1 MELEDDVLYQEDPG
15 SSAMMS
21 ERVSGLA
28 SSIYREF
35 ERMIG
40 RYDEDVVK
48 ELMPLVV
55 AVLENLDSVFAEN
68 QEQEVEL
75 ELLKEDNEQLVT
87 QYEREK
93 ALRKSKEERYI
104 EYEDSQEQDKKDL
117 QNRVQMLEAQTRQM
131 ELKTKNYADQTA
143 MSPGCMLLFVFGFVG
158 GAVVINSA
166 VLVSLSV
173 LLLVHYSVSNGL
185 PAITH
190 SLPRISSQQVQALN
204 AALWQPTTGGETI
217 REDKRKVPSIKR
229 SSALLEE
236 LVLFAKAHTSRTQ
249 NFVLQ
254 AETSRRK
261 ERPVSLG
268 IFSLP
273 GSDVM
278 SPDLHR
284 EAVETPGTDTWR
296 YNNLSHP
303 RSNTSLKLEANE
315 SLWRGD
321 GKSSQENLETQWSDS
336 SKVVPSASPAII
348 STAAAAQRM
357 RSLSLMPPVMLHAT
371 WGCFQDELSGAS
383 VDTPQTEAAEGLSRN
398 LDSSRAKP
406 DSRKNIAVASET
418 PSTDEFSGVYVN
430 TALYFVHRILTR
442 CYATSFQQQR
452 SVHDL
457 YCCHAGM
464 GREVEHLIHENTQ
477 LLETKNA
484 LNVVKNDLIARVDEL
499 VCEKD
504 VLQGEL
510 EVLKQ
515 AKDRLEE
522 RNKELEEELKK
533 VRAELEEAKLK
544 TKEDDDSGVPTAQ
557 RKRFTRVEMAR
568 VLMERNQYK
577 ERLMELQEAV
587 RWTEMIRSATPIS
600 HMLKPSRVSR
610 VLIASFSRLFS
621 SSSSTTAQKPD
632 VAVNMKYN
640 APSSHIVPS
649 VKKRSSMLA
658 QLPSDKSR
666 AFDFLN
672 EEVGLPFLTN
682 SISATVQLPKCVANG
697 GQADSKIKNLPV
709 PVYLRPLDEKDASM
723 KLWCTAGV
731 NLSGGKTRDG
741 GSIVGASVF
750 YKDVSGGE
758 SGLRKK
764 RGSRSSLERLE
775 QELKVRSSKISHASR
790 EEGLGFLQATPL
802 AFHAVVESKH
812 PKYTSVFNYNL
823 SEKVVFCTSA
833 ALIYRLYRFI
843 SICILKAFTPG
854 FVHDDLSSLVW
865 ICTTT
870 HTSSK
875 VIVIDANQPGNILES
890 FFVCNSHVLCIASVP
905 GARETDYPSG
915 EELSADAEAEGA
927 SEVSSTGS
935 DGGLDGI
942 TVMGCSAEGLVAIP
956 QTVCTNSIESSDTD
970 EVAAAEEALE
980 ATESHSNT
988 PADESRP
995 GIYTEHVFADTPSS
1009 YTQRECDLVKDGV
1022 SSMPEEQDLVRDEA
1036 CKMSSVL
1043 PTMWLGAQNGC
1054 VYVHSSVAQ
1063 WRKCLHSI
1071 KLKDSVLGIV
1081 HVKGRVLVA
1090 LADGTL
1096 AIFHRAVDGQWDL
1109 TNFHL
1114 LDLSRPHHSIRCMT
1128 VVHDKVWCGYRNKIF
1143 VVQPKAMKIEKSFD
1157 AHPRKESQ
1165 VRQLAWD
1172 GDGIWVS
1179 IRLDSTLR
1187 LFHAHTHQHLQD
1199 IDIEPYVSKM
1209 LGTGKLGFSFVR
1221 ITALMVSCS
1230 RLWVGT
1236 GNGVIIS
1243 IPLSEKSKD
1252 TAAAGSN
1259 RPGGAIRVY
1268 GDESGDK
1275 VTAGTSVPFCS
1286 MAHAQLCF
1294 HGHRDAVKF
1303 FAAVPGQVIASAGS
1317 GVEASD
1323 SPELV
1328 KSVLVVSGG
1337 EGYIDFRM
1345 GDEGGDTENIN
1356 EPTLNLQPLLAKAE
1370 RSHLIV
1376 WQVMTGEE

>member
-1 MELEDDVLYQEDPG
+1 MELEDPG

-131 ELKTKNYADQTA
+131 ELKTKNYADQIGRLEEREAELKKEYNALHQRHTK
-143 MSPGCMLLFVFGFVG
+143 M
-158 GAVVINSA
+158 I
-166 VLVSLSV
+166 
-173 LLLVHYSVSNGL
+173 
-185 PAITH
+185 H
-190 SLPRISSQQVQALN
+190 SYIEHLERSKYQQM
-204 AALWQPTTGGETI
+204 TGETT
-217 REDKRKVPSIKR
+217 DTASQ
-229 SSALLEE
+229 
-236 LVLFAKAHTSRTQ
+236 SRI
-249 NFVLQ
+249 
-254 AETSRRK
+254 RK
-261 ERPVSLG
+261 ECPVSLG

-303 RSNTSLKLEANE
+303 RSNTSLKVRNAPVYRLITYEEPFETHLTDTFLCSGADP
-315 SLWRGD
+315 S
-321 GKSSQENLETQWSDS
+321 ENAERSEVQ
-336 SKVVPSASPAII
+336 AII
-348 STAAAAQRM
+348 ESTPELDMNLSGCKGSSTPTKGLENMAFDRNTD
-357 RSLSLMPPVMLHAT
+357 SL
-371 WGCFQDELSGAS
+371 FEELSSAGTDLIADVDEGA
-383 VDTPQTEAAEGLSRN
+383 DLLG
-398 LDSSRAKP
+398 
-406 DSRKNIAVASET
+406 
-418 PSTDEFSGVYVN
+418 EFSV
-430 TALYFVHRILTR
+430 
-442 CYATSFQQQR
+442 C
-452 SVHDL
+452 
-457 YCCHAGM
+457 M

-600 HMLKPSRVSR
+600 H
-610 VLIASFSRLFS
+610 IFSRLFS

-632 VAVNMKYN
+632 AAVNMKYN
-640 APSSHIVPS
+640 APRSHIVPS
-649 VKKRSSMLA
+649 VKKRSSTLA

-672 EEVGLPFLTN
+672 EEAEVENVVSRREQKRAQYRQVKAHVQKEDSRMQAYGWSLP
-682 SISATVQLPKCVANG
+682 PKYKVANG
-697 GQADSKIKNLPV
+697 GQADSKIRNLPV
-709 PVYLRPLDEKDASM
+709 PVYMRPLDEKDASM
-723 KLWCTAGV
+723 KLWCAAGV

-758 SGLRKK
+758 SGPRKK

-775 QELKVRSSKISHASR
+775 QELK
-790 EEGLGFLQATPL
+790 ELQ
-802 AFHAVVESKH
+802 HQ
-812 PKYTSVFNYNL
+812 
-823 SEKVVFCTSA
+823 
-833 ALIYRLYRFI
+833 
-843 SICILKAFTPG
+843 
-854 FVHDDLSSLVW
+854 DDLSSLVW

-875 VIVIDANQPGNILES
+875 VIVINANQPGNILES
-890 FFVCNSHVLCIASVP
+890 FFVCSSHVLCIASVP

-956 QTVCTNSIESSDTD
+956 QTVCNNSIESSDTGNTNRHSTAED
-970 EVAAAEEALE
+970 SIKSPAAEEALE

-995 GIYTEHVFADTPSS
+995 GIYTEHVFTDTPSS
-1009 YTQRECDLVKDGV
+1009 YTQRECDLVNDGV

-1090 LADGTL
+1090 LSDGTL

-1114 LDLSRPHHSIRCMT
+1114 LDLGRPHHSIHCMT
-1128 VVHDKVWCGYRNKIF
+1128 VVHDQVWCGYRNKIF

-1209 LGTGKLGFSFVR
+1209 LGSGKLGFSFVR

-1243 IPLSEKSKD
+1243 IPLSESASAVKD
-1252 TAAAGSN
+1252 AVAAGSN
-1259 RPGGAIRVY
+1259 HPGGAIRVY

-1303 FAAVPGQVIASAGS
+1303 FAAVPGQVIASAWS

-1328 KSVLVVSGG
+1328 KSVLVMSGG

>member
-131 ELKTKNYADQTA
+131 ELKTKNYADQ
-143 MSPGCMLLFVFGFVG
+143 SK
-158 GAVVINSA
+158 
-166 VLVSLSV
+166 
-173 LLLVHYSVSNGL
+173 L
-185 PAITH
+185 PA
-190 SLPRISSQQVQALN
+190 LPRRCVCLHSQMIHSYMEHLERTKYQQM
-204 AALWQPTTGGETI
+204 TGETT
-217 REDKRKVPSIKR
+217 DTASQ
-229 SSALLEE
+229 
-236 LVLFAKAHTSRTQ
+236 SRI
-249 NFVLQ
+249 
-254 AETSRRK
+254 RK

-303 RSNTSLKLEANE
+303 RSNTSLK
-315 SLWRGD
+315 
-321 GKSSQENLETQWSDS
+321 
-336 SKVVPSASPAII
+336 V
-348 STAAAAQRM
+348 
-357 RSLSLMPPVMLHAT
+357 
-371 WGCFQDELSGAS
+371 
-383 VDTPQTEAAEGLSRN
+383 RN
-398 LDSSRAKP
+398 
-406 DSRKNIAVASET
+406 
-418 PSTDEFSGVYVN
+418 
-430 TALYFVHRILTR
+430 AL
-442 CYATSFQQQR
+442 R

-600 HMLKPSRVSR
+600 H
-610 VLIASFSRLFS
+610 IFSRLFS

-672 EEVGLPFLTN
+672 EDRLVLF
-682 SISATVQLPKCVANG
+682 SKVANG

-775 QELKVRSSKISHASR
+775 QELKVRK
-790 EEGLGFLQATPL
+790 
-802 AFHAVVESKH
+802 
-812 PKYTSVFNYNL
+812 
-823 SEKVVFCTSA
+823 FC
-833 ALIYRLYRFI
+833 L
-843 SICILKAFTPG
+843 
-854 FVHDDLSSLVW
+854 LVW

-1009 YTQRECDLVKDGV
+1009 YTQRCVECDLVKDGV

-1243 IPLSEKSKD
+1243 IPLSEKTIILYCNNILQDYS
-1252 TAAAGSN
+1252 AAGSN

>member
-1 MELEDDVLYQEDPG
+1 MELEDPG

-131 ELKTKNYADQTA
+131 ELKTKNYADQIGRLEEREAELKKEYNALHQRHTK
-143 MSPGCMLLFVFGFVG
+143 M
-158 GAVVINSA
+158 I
-166 VLVSLSV
+166 
-173 LLLVHYSVSNGL
+173 
-185 PAITH
+185 H
-190 SLPRISSQQVQALN
+190 SYIEHLERSKYQQM
-204 AALWQPTTGGETI
+204 TGETT
-217 REDKRKVPSIKR
+217 DTASQ
-229 SSALLEE
+229 
-236 LVLFAKAHTSRTQ
+236 SRI
-249 NFVLQ
+249 
-254 AETSRRK
+254 RK
-261 ERPVSLG
+261 ECPVSLG

-303 RSNTSLKLEANE
+303 RSNTSLK
-315 SLWRGD
+315 
-321 GKSSQENLETQWSDS
+321 
-336 SKVVPSASPAII
+336 
-348 STAAAAQRM
+348 
-357 RSLSLMPPVMLHAT
+357 
-371 WGCFQDELSGAS
+371 DELSGAGRRESKSSTAMSAS
-383 VDTPQTEAAEGLSRN
+383 VDTPFETHLTDTFLCSGADPSENAERSEVQAIIESTPELDMNLSGCKGSSTPTKGLENMAFDRN
-398 LDSSRAKP
+398 TDSLFEELSSAGT
-406 DSRKNIAVASET
+406 DLIADV
-418 PSTDEFSGVYVN
+418 DEG
-430 TALYFVHRILTR
+430 A
-442 CYATSFQQQR
+442 
-452 SVHDL
+452 DL
-457 YCCHAGM
+457 LGM

-600 HMLKPSRVSR
+600 H
-610 VLIASFSRLFS
+610 IFSRLFS

-632 VAVNMKYN
+632 AAVNMKYN
-640 APSSHIVPS
+640 APRSHIVPS
-649 VKKRSSMLA
+649 VKKRSSTLA

-672 EEVGLPFLTN
+672 EEAEVENVVSRREQKRAQYRQVKAHVQKEDSRMQAYGWSLP
-682 SISATVQLPKCVANG
+682 PKYKVANG
-697 GQADSKIKNLPV
+697 GQADSKIRNLPV
-709 PVYLRPLDEKDASM
+709 PVYMRPLDEKDASM
-723 KLWCTAGV
+723 KLWCAAGV

-758 SGLRKK
+758 SGPRKK

-775 QELKVRSSKISHASR
+775 QELKEQQK
-790 EEGLGFLQATPL
+790 ELQ
-802 AFHAVVESKH
+802 HQ
-812 PKYTSVFNYNL
+812 
-823 SEKVVFCTSA
+823 
-833 ALIYRLYRFI
+833 
-843 SICILKAFTPG
+843 
-854 FVHDDLSSLVW
+854 DDLSSLVW

-875 VIVIDANQPGNILES
+875 VIVINANQPGNILES
-890 FFVCNSHVLCIASVP
+890 FFVCSSHVLCIASVP

-956 QTVCTNSIESSDTD
+956 QTVCNNSIESSDTGNTNRHST
-970 EVAAAEEALE
+970 AE
-980 ATESHSNT
+980 
-988 PADESRP
+988 D
-995 GIYTEHVFADTPSS
+995 
-1009 YTQRECDLVKDGV
+1009 
-1022 SSMPEEQDLVRDEA
+1022 
-1036 CKMSSVL
+1036 
-1043 PTMWLGAQNGC
+1043 
-1054 VYVHSSVAQ
+1054 
-1063 WRKCLHSI
+1063 SI
-1071 KLKDSVLGIV
+1071 KSPVGKTAHAFKKFMQYLKDYIFNAHHTMPDKSSFN
-1081 HVKGRVLVA
+1081 
-1090 LADGTL
+1090 DGYL
-1096 AIFHRAVDGQWDL
+1096 CYRWPVGSDQLPPVRSGPSAPLHPL
-1109 TNFHL
+1109 
-1114 LDLSRPHHSIRCMT
+1114 
-1128 VVHDKVWCGYRNKIF
+1128 HDCNLCGATQSHEDR
-1143 VVQPKAMKIEKSFD
+1143 
-1157 AHPRKESQ
+1157 
-1165 VRQLAWD
+1165 
-1172 GDGIWVS
+1172 G
-1179 IRLDSTLR
+1179 
-1187 LFHAHTHQHLQD
+1187 
-1199 IDIEPYVSKM
+1199 
-1209 LGTGKLGFSFVR
+1209 
-1221 ITALMVSCS
+1221 
-1230 RLWVGT
+1230 
-1236 GNGVIIS
+1236 
-1243 IPLSEKSKD
+1243 
-1252 TAAAGSN
+1252 
-1259 RPGGAIRVY
+1259 
-1268 GDESGDK
+1268 
-1275 VTAGTSVPFCS
+1275 
-1286 MAHAQLCF
+1286 MAFL
-1294 HGHRDAVKF
+1294 
-1303 FAAVPGQVIASAGS
+1303 
-1317 GVEASD
+1317 
-1323 SPELV
+1323 
-1328 KSVLVVSGG
+1328 
-1337 EGYIDFRM
+1337 
-1345 GDEGGDTENIN
+1345 
-1356 EPTLNLQPLLAKAE
+1356 
-1370 RSHLIV
+1370 
-1376 WQVMTGEE
+1376 